1 MYESLTKYLDE
12 FTETEFGTWIVD
24 DKSDGT
30 LEHPLQFP
38 FVDYSIVVDQ
48 FIHDVYSFVD
58 NHEEMKNPR
67 RQWHQMELETNG

>member
-1 MYESLTKYLDE
+1 MYENLTKYLDE

-38 FVDYSIVVDQ
+38 FVEYSRVVDQ
-48 FIHDVYSFVD
+48 FIDVSI
-58 NHEEMKNPR
+58 
-67 RQWHQMELETNG
+67 LL

>member
-30 LEHPLQFP
+30 LEHPLQ
-38 FVDYSIVVDQ
+38 
-48 FIHDVYSFVD
+48 
-58 NHEEMKNPR
+58 
-67 RQWHQMELETNG
+67 